1 MRPRFRSALIP
12 FSARTRSCSSSIVDA
27 RECGVG
33 ITTAPL
39 VPLEVMAD
47 DDDDDDVGDV
57 DVEDEEDEDDEHGA
71 TSTTTCD
78 DEDEGEGEDSDGE
91 DDTTGVLGG
100 MMLGTRMSGKPA
112 AAEIDAPPKVA
123 VLVGR
128 YSAKAGATA
137 VEEPDVGEELRSG
150 VASAVGEP
158 VDGTPRG
165 LALRRIVVSAEGDG
179 GETNND
185 TGLPLASSARRMRSP
200 ITGHRI
206 DSTARCAG
214 TCLLSM

>member
-1 MRPRFRSALIP
+1 MAESEEEEFDLMTGSRSFVLELTPVAVGSEDINDGRLDDGKD
-12 FSARTRSCSSSIVDA
+12 STGELEGNVD
-27 RECGVG
+27 GSD
-33 ITTAPL
+33 
-39 VPLEVMAD
+39 M
-47 DDDDDDVGDV
+47 DDVAVVVVVAD
-57 DVEDEEDEDDEHGA
+57 DEDD
-71 TSTTTCD
+71 
-78 DEDEGEGEDSDGE
+78 DEGEGEGEDSDGE
-91 DDTTGVLGG
+91 DDTTAVLGG
-100 MMLGTRMSGKPA
+100 MMLGTMMAGKPA